1 MSDPASSVR
10 VGMKNR
16 FDRAAKDALAE
27 ALAPMANVSTG
38 VETSPDAQS
47 IDVWSVP
54 MAAPLP
60 ELGWLGQMA
69 REPCIIE
76 PYSGTVR
83 LDEVRDCL
91 RKQLGRYRELQ
102 NKEAERWKTVPALW
116 IISTGRPEGA
126 LELGF
131 EPASDWPRGF
141 YRMPAPW
148 RAFLV
153 VRNEL
158 PRERATLILRA
169 TGTGRV
175 LREAIEDVLQEP
187 ADSRIRA
194 ILMRHLAG
202 LHLELLDHPRDRT
215 PEEEEFTM
223 TGQEMLRE
231 VETQARKEGLED
243 GRKEGLEDG
252 RKEGLEDGRKAGRE
266 MVRLAFE
273 QRFGPIPSSL
283 DEALGHIQ
291 DLGELERIMAA
302 CLSKPKDEIAR
313 ILGVGVH

>member
-1 MSDPASSVR
+1 
-10 VGMKNR
+10 MKNR

-27 ALAPMANVSTG
+27 ALAPMANVLTG

-54 MAAPLP
+54 TAAPLAD
-60 ELGWLGQMA
+60 LGWLGQMA
-69 REPCIIE
+69 RDPCIIE

-91 RKQLGRYRELQ
+91 RKQLGRHHELQ
-102 NKEAERWKTVPALW
+102 NKDAERWQMVPTLW

-141 YRMPAPW
+141 YRLAAPW
-148 RAFLV
+148 RVFLV

-169 TGTGRV
+169 TGSGRV
-175 LREAIEDVLQEP
+175 LKEAIEDLLKEP
-187 ADSRIRA
+187 ENSRIRA
-194 ILMRHLAG
+194 ILMRHLAR
-202 LHLELLDHPRDRT
+202 LHLELRSHPSSRT
-215 PEEEEFTM
+215 PEEEEFAM
-223 TGQEMLRE
+223 TGEEMLRDL
-231 VETQARKEGLED
+231 ETKAREEGHKE
-243 GRKEGLEDG
+243 GRKEGREDA
-252 RKEGLEDGRKAGRE
+252 RR

-283 DEALGHIQ
+283 DEALGQIQ
-291 DLGELERIMAA
+291 DLGELERVMAA

>member
-1 MSDPASSVR
+1 
-10 VGMKNR
+10 
-16 FDRAAKDALAE
+16 
-27 ALAPMANVSTG
+27 
-38 VETSPDAQS
+38 
-47 IDVWSVP
+47 
-54 MAAPLP
+54 
-60 ELGWLGQMA
+60 
-69 REPCIIE
+69 
-76 PYSGTVR
+76 
-83 LDEVRDCL
+83 
-91 RKQLGRYRELQ
+91 
-102 NKEAERWKTVPALW
+102 
-116 IISTGRPEGA
+116 
-126 LELGF
+126 
-131 EPASDWPRGF
+131 
-141 YRMPAPW
+141 MPAPW

-175 LREAIEDVLQEP
+175 LMEAIEDVLQEP

-194 ILMRHLAG
+194 ILVRHLAG

-215 PEEEEFTM
+215 PEEEEFAM

-231 VETQARKEGLED
+231 VETKARKEGLED

-252 RKEGLEDGRKAGRE
+252 RKAGLEDGRKTGRKEGLEEGRKAGRE

-283 DEALGHIQ
+283 DDALGHIQ

>member
-1 MSDPASSVR
+1 
-10 VGMKNR
+10 
-16 FDRAAKDALAE
+16 
-27 ALAPMANVSTG
+27 
-38 VETSPDAQS
+38 
-47 IDVWSVP
+47 
-54 MAAPLP
+54 
-60 ELGWLGQMA
+60 
-69 REPCIIE
+69 
-76 PYSGTVR
+76 
-83 LDEVRDCL
+83 
-91 RKQLGRYRELQ
+91 
-102 NKEAERWKTVPALW
+102 
-116 IISTGRPEGA
+116 
-126 LELGF
+126 
-131 EPASDWPRGF
+131 
-141 YRMPAPW
+141 MPAPW

-175 LREAIEDVLQEP
+175 LTEATEDVLHEP

-194 ILMRHLAG
+194 ILVRHLAG

-215 PEEEEFTM
+215 PEEEEFAM

-231 VETQARKEGLED
+231 VETKARKEGLED
-243 GRKEGLEDG
+243 GRKAGLEDG
-252 RKEGLEDGRKAGRE
+252 RKAGLEDGRKAGREDGRKAGRE